1 MFEKEMIQLQKL
13 YKNGLYEPKFY
24 SDKVKSIDM
33 FSNYEELKKIPFTY
47 KQELRDTPVCERT
60 TTKMEDIYGV
70 FSSSGTTGEKTFY
83 IYNKNDKKVH
93 EEFVKTLFSEVGVTE
108 KDLGA
113 VMLPV
118 DTGVKAHTMMWQ
130 FTTMGAGY
138 INCPEPT
145 PKNII
150 EFITKVP
157 VTTIATSPNIASGII
172 YDEEMKKTAYNSNVD
187 KLLMGGGFLSE
198 QRRKLLEKTWNAN
211 CYNMLGMSEMFGPL
225 AGECKRKNGMHFL
238 NKYIMIEIINPE
250 TLEPV
255 KNDEVGV
262 AVYTT
267 LWEKGFPL
275 LRYWTEDVLKITYE
289 KCKCGSENPRVFY
302 QGRLSEYIK
311 IGEKYIFPENL
322 ENILFENG
330 YIRDYCLIKNSNEIK
345 IKIESD
351 KKSLKESL
359 VSDINNLFEKKIK
372 IEIVPIKSLKY
383 KGIGKRFIVEN

>member
-1 MFEKEMIQLQKL
+1 
-13 YKNGLYEPKFY
+13 
-24 SDKVKSIDM
+24 
-33 FSNYEELKKIPFTY
+33 
-47 KQELRDTPVCERT
+47 
-60 TTKMEDIYGV
+60 
-70 FSSSGTTGEKTFY
+70 
-83 IYNKNDKKVH
+83 
-93 EEFVKTLFSEVGVTE
+93 
-108 KDLGA
+108 
-113 VMLPV
+113 
-118 DTGVKAHTMMWQ
+118 
-130 FTTMGAGY
+130 
-138 INCPEPT
+138 
-145 PKNII
+145 
-150 EFITKVP
+150 
-157 VTTIATSPNIASGII
+157 
-172 YDEEMKKTAYNSNVD
+172 MKKTAYNSNVD

-225 AGECKRKNGMHFL
+225 AGECKQKNGMHFL

-351 KKSLKESL
+351 KKNLNENL
-359 VSDINNLFEKKIK
+359 VNEINNLFEKKIK

>member
-33 FSNYEELKKIPFTY
+33 FSNYEEFKKIPFTY